1 MSKRKADE
9 ISETTGSDLP
19 TQVSTRPRTETTEPM
34 TTEQPSSS
42 SSSTPPARPEGYV
55 PFEDTD
61 FRMNPI
67 EFRPTRDTGGIFSNR
82 GFGGGGGG
90 GGGGGRRKKRS
101 MQVHPRVQRYM
112 YRIRVKRSVSKAQRE
127 RMKEMGRK
135 WGPVLARARGIAKA
149 NNRGRIT
156 SRDYA
161 QARREM
167 NM

>member
-9 ISETTGSDLP
+9 ISETTGSDIP
-19 TQVSTRPRTETTEPM
+19 TQVTQRPRTEPVMTENM
-34 TTEQPSSS
+34 TTDNPSS
-42 SSSTPPARPEGYV
+42 SSSTPPPQRDPNWV
-55 PFEDTD
+55 PLEERQTQFI
-61 FRMNPI
+61 NPYA
-67 EFRPTRDTGGIFSNR
+67 FAPTASTGGMFSNV
-82 GFGGGGGG
+82 GGGGG

-135 WGPVLARARGIAKA
+135 WGPVLALARQIAKR